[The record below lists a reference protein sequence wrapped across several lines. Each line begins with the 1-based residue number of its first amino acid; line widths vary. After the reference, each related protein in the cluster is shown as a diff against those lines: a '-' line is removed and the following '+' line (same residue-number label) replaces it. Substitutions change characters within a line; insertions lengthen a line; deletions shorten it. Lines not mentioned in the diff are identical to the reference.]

1 MVRRAVLVMMTSTRN
16 TGPCPMRPGSGSGPC
31 RAVSVRVR
39 SVMAA
44 AAAAQACQCHRLSDS
59 VNLKLLVSCCGTG
72 SLRHSRVTLG
82 RAVT

>member
-31 RAVSVRVR
+31 RAVSIRVR
-39 SVMAA
+39 SVTAA
-44 AAAAQACQCHRLSDS
+44 AAAAQAWQCRRLSD
-59 VNLKLLVSCCGTG
+59 LKLLVSCCGTG